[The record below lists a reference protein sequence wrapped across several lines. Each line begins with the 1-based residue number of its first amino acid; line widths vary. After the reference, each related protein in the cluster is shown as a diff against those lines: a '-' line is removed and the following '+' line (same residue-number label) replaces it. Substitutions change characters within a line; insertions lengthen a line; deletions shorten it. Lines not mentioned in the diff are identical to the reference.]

1 MKSRC
6 QACRRRVEAVSP
18 SVVSTVT
25 LALAVL
31 GSIDWIVWLAV
42 SASSPG
48 ERIAMV
54 GACTSLV
61 LAIGRACSQIL
72 HGSAVRDRRRRRDI
86 ASIAPRTT
94 ADIVARAAE
103 LADVDEPWISGS
115 DEAMSVAG
123 EN

>member
-1 MKSRC
+1 MESRC
-6 QACRRRVEAVSP
+6 QACRRRIEAVSP
-18 SVVSTVT
+18 PVVSTVA
-25 LALAVL
+25 LALAAL

-61 LAIGRACSQIL
+61 LAIGRVCSQIL
-72 HGSAVRDRRRRRDI
+72 HGSAVRDGRRRDI
-86 ASIAPRTT
+86 ASMEPRTT

-103 LADVDEPWISGS
+103 LADVDEP
-115 DEAMSVAG
+115 
-123 EN
+123 